1 LQAEFAY
8 FNLGF
13 CVMTKLS
20 PLGSRSPLSVYPNL
34 SDEDRS
40 TYRRWARAWYIC
52 CSIFVA
58 GLLAVGLSS
67 RVPHLQAG
75 MQSQTV
81 VGSSANA
88 RPAGQPHP
96 GG

>member
-1 LQAEFAY
+1 
-8 FNLGF
+8 
-13 CVMTKLS
+13 MTKLS
-20 PLGSRSPLSVYPNL
+20 PLGSRSPLSIYPDL

-58 GLLAVGLSS
+58 GLLTVGLST

-75 MQSQTV
+75 IQSQT

-88 RPAGQPHP
+88 RPVSQPHP

>member
-1 LQAEFAY
+1 
-8 FNLGF
+8 
-13 CVMTKLS
+13 MTKLS
-20 PLGSRSPLSVYPNL
+20 PPGSRSPLSIYPDL

-58 GLLAVGLSS
+58 GLLTVGLST

-75 MQSQTV
+75 VQSQT

-88 RPAGQPHP
+88 RHASRPHP
-96 GG
+96 GE

>member
-1 LQAEFAY
+1 
-8 FNLGF
+8 
-13 CVMTKLS
+13 MTKLS
-20 PLGSRSPLSVYPNL
+20 PLGSRSPLSVYPDL

-40 TYRRWARAWYIC
+40 THRRWTRGWYVC

-67 RVPHLQAG
+67 HVPHLQAG
-75 MQSQTV
+75 LQSQTV
-81 VGSSANA
+81 GGTANA